1 MAILVS
7 LLLAP
12 LLIANLMFL
21 AELTFG
27 VARRQPGDLPAEGR
41 GATIIV
47 PAHDE
52 ASVIERT
59 LKGFQMAGGV
69 DFPILVVA
77 DNCADTTAA
86 IARRLGVAVIERND
100 DHQRGKGYALSF
112 ARDCLRAKPPSA
124 VIVLDA
130 DCRIDA
136 QSLQNLT
143 GACDQTNGACQAI
156 NLLDPSLSASP
167 MVQISTFAFMIKN
180 LIRQRG
186 LQRLTGGVHL
196 TGTGMCLPWHLFNQ
210 ADLATAS
217 IVEDIR
223 LGIELTRLGKPPQL
237 AEGSYVWSAH
247 ADLANS
253 LSQRGRW
260 EGGFLAIARTAAP
273 EMLLRGVRNLAPRT
287 ILSGLDMLVPPLAM
301 LAIINAGVLLLVGA
315 MAAAGALSWA
325 PALVLGSIAI
335 LDAAALFIAWLREG
349 RDYLSLKTL
358 AKMPL
363 YVLWKVPMYLGLVK
377 RGAPAEWLRTERPTE
392 TDREA

>member
-1 MAILVS
+1 
-7 LLLAP
+7 
-12 LLIANLMFL
+12 MFL
-21 AELTFG
+21 AEITVGL
-27 VARRQPGDLPAEGR
+27 VRRQSGDRPAEGR

-52 ASVIERT
+52 ADVIERT
-59 LKGFQMAGGV
+59 LQGFKKAGGD
-69 DFPILVVA
+69 DFPVLVVA

-100 DHQRGKGYALSF
+100 EHRRGKGYALSF
-112 ARDCLRAKPPSA
+112 ARDWLRAKPPSA

-136 QSLQNLT
+136 QSLRNLS
-143 GACDQTNGACQAI
+143 GACAQTNRAWQAI
-156 NLLDPSLSASP
+156 NLLEPSLSASP

-196 TGTGMCLPWHLFNQ
+196 TGTGMCIPWHQFDQ
-210 ADLATAS
+210 ADLATPS

-223 LGIELTRLGKPPQL
+223 LGIELARLGTPAQL

-253 LSQRGRW
+253 LAQRRRW
-260 EGGFLAIARTAAP
+260 EGGFLAMARMAVP
-273 EMLLRGVRNLAPRT
+273 EILLRGVRNLDPRT

-301 LAIINAGVLLLVGA
+301 LAIINAGVLLLVGV
-315 MAAAGALSWA
+315 MAAIGTLSWV
-325 PALVLGSIAI
+325 PALVLGSIGI
-335 LDAAALFIAWLREG
+335 MDGAALFIAWLREG
-349 RDYLSLKTL
+349 RHYLSLETL
-358 AKMPL
+358 AKLPL
-363 YVLWKVPMYLGLVK
+363 YALWKVPMYLRLVK
-377 RGAPAEWLRTERPTE
+377 QGAPEEWLRTERPTE
-392 TDREA
+392 TDREV